1 VCRARVAAMAKRTSL
16 AVEAS
21 MLQKQQALLQE
32 LCLQQKKQ
40 QLTLETEMAKAKAEE
55 HVLAEAEAGLTE
67 VGEDRGF
74 CITVPSV
81 VKTDFCKP
89 RVSKVEPSETLQLPA
104 RTEQLPIVNWVPAE
118 NSATERWISE
128 ILFLGRKDF
137 NKLWIYS
144 GSSRN
149 RIVIR
154 CLYNNSKTIKCN
166 SY

>member
-1 VCRARVAAMAKRTSL
+1 
-16 AVEAS
+16 
-21 MLQKQQALLQE
+21 MLQKQQALLQQE
-32 LCLQQKKQ
+32 LRSQQKKQ
-40 QLTLETEMAKAKAEE
+40 QLALETEMAKAKAEE
-55 HVLAEAEAGLTE
+55 HVLAEAETGLTE

-81 VKTDFCKP
+81 VTTDFCKP
-89 RVSKVEPSETLQLPA
+89 RVSKVEPSETLRLPA
-104 RTEQLPIVNWVPAE
+104 RTEQLLILNWVPAE
-118 NSATERWISE
+118 NSGTERWISK

-137 NKLWIYS
+137 DKLWIYS